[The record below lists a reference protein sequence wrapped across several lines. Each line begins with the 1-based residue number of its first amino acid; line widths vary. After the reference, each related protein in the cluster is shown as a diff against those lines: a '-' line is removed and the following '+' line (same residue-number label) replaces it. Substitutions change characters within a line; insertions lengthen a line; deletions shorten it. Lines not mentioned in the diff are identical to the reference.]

1 MTLAARDVHV
11 SIDDD
16 SKPLLTGNDEGIKK
30 LGNSG
35 STMDRNKKDSAS
47 CSTLKDEVVTGKKA
61 EAQAKPEVEGRVLNH
76 YEKEPPHSTQ
86 NGCHSNMQQ
95 EDDFSAKD
103 LLSFAWQI
111 ARGMVCGQTWEL
123 QIVDC

>member
-35 STMDRNKKDSAS
+35 STMDRKKKDSAS
-47 CSTLKDEVVTGKKA
+47 CSTLKDEVVTGEKA
-61 EAQAKPEVEGRVLNH
+61 EAQGKPEVEGRVLNH
-76 YEKEPPHSTQ
+76 YEKEPTQPTHGTQ
-86 NGCHSNMQQ
+86 NGCHSNMEQ
-95 EDDFSAKD
+95 EEDFSAKD

-111 ARGMVCGQTWEL
+111 ARGMVCCQSWEL
-123 QIVDC
+123 